1 MRTLAVLLFIVG
13 AALVAVLLA
22 RTPTVADGRVMAADL
37 LEQLRVH
44 GVAEMECDRE
54 IPIGLTGAVFTCV
67 ATLAN
72 GATQTAEY
80 TMDRTGNLSAQ
91 LKGETDATPD
101 ATPRRIRP
109 SGDPWAN

>member
-1 MRTLAVLLFIVG
+1 MRTLAVLLFIAG
-13 AALVAVLLA
+13 AAVLAVLLA

-44 GVAEMECDRE
+44 GVAEMTCDRE
-54 IPIGLTGAVFTCV
+54 IPIRHTGAVFTCV
-67 ATLAN
+67 ATLAS

-80 TMDRTGNLSAQ
+80 TMDRDGNLTAR
-91 LKGETDATPD
+91 LTGETDA
-101 ATPRRIRP
+101 APRRIPP